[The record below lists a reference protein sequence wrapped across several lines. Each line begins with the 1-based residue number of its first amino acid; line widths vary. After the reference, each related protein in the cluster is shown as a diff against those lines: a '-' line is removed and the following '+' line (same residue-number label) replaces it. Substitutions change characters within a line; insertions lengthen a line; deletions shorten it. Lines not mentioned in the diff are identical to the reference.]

1 MWRAKKNW
9 VCDFF
14 QVMRLTLKNCSNSRY
29 FSLDMPTKV
38 IINAIKTICVYIKNR
53 PWHKFVRKNSKM
65 FWETAVIEIFRK
77 CSLPAT
83 DVHKLLRK
91 CFIFLPSIMA
101 FKFSKSTWGEQLVED
116 IPNFT
121 CIFVY
126 LCMYLFLSRL
136 LAKRKTIQT
145 WYLAHILALTSSKTC
160 FLFGQETWPN

>member
-1 MWRAKKNW
+1 MKPRHDSECGVPKKNW

-77 CSLPAT
+77 CSLPAN

-126 LCMYLFLSRL
+126 VFISV
-136 LAKRKTIQT
+136 TSPGQT
-145 WYLAHILALTSSKTC
+145 KNDTDLI
-160 FLFGQETWPN
+160 FGTHTRIDLI